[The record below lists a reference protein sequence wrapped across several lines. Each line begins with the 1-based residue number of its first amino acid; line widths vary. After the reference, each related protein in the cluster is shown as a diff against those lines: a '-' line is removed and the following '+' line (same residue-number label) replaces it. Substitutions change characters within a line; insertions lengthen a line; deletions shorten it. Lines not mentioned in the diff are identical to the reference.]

1 MQFQFDIGSTSKPA
15 PIQPQLPPVEMVPH
29 LLNQILESQR
39 EQLGQILQVQLEH
52 LQHVRA
58 MAHDQV
64 ARWRN
69 VLPRWAEEHPELAET
84 CKNAYPLLEK
94 AYVKLLISVVE
105 DLAEQGEDALDNEFA
120 VQEFIDRYGMRIGQ
134 FSHLLG
140 IIGPMSEAAQQ
151 NEAAKQQAL
160 EAAKQQ
166 QQQPQ
171 APPG

>member
-1 MQFQFDIGSTSKPA
+1 MQFQFDIGSTSKPV
-15 PIQPQLPPVEMVPH
+15 PIQPTLPAVEMVPH
-29 LLNQILESQR
+29 LLNQILELQR

-58 MAHDQV
+58 MTQDQI

-69 VLPRWAEEHPELAET
+69 VLPRWAEDHPELAER
-84 CKNAYPLLEK
+84 CKTAYPILEK
-94 AYVKLLISVVE
+94 AYVQLLIGVVE
-105 DLAEQGEDALDNEFA
+105 DLAEQGDEALDNEFA
-120 VQEFIDRYGMRIGQ
+120 VQEFVDRYGMRIGQ
-134 FSHLLG
+134 FSHILG

-166 QQQPQ
+166 PQQPQ